1 MNTQKKCSNE
11 ALVAEYAATKSI
23 YKTAEKFGMCPQSV
37 HERLNRLGI
46 DTSMNIFTDAEKE
59 LLKSEYEKYASSGNL
74 EELAKKMGRT
84 KQFIARQAGLL
95 GLTDK
100 NRIKKYNSTWKYVS
114 EEEAIK
120 IFEAFRVS
128 PLTLGKY
135 CKKMGFDD
143 LGFSATMRKFFPGD
157 YEAVIEA
164 KAPLSSRYRR
174 GRAFEYRI
182 RDDLRK
188 KKYFVLRSPASKSP
202 IDLVAICNG
211 IVLFVQCKFG
221 ELCVTEWNALYDL
234 ATSVGAIPILAVPGP
249 SKKYQYFKLLAKK
262 DGSKKR
268 QPKILIEFECTAF
281 GIFIPK
287 SKESHA

>member
-157 YEAVIEA
+157 RSEE
-164 KAPLSSRYRR
+164 RR
-174 GRAFEYRI
+174 G
-182 RDDLRK
+182 
-188 KKYFVLRSPASKSP
+188 
-202 IDLVAICNG
+202 G
-211 IVLFVQCKFG
+211 
-221 ELCVTEWNALYDL
+221 
-234 ATSVGAIPILAVPGP
+234 
-249 SKKYQYFKLLAKK
+249 K
-262 DGSKKR
+262 DCR
-268 QPKILIEFECTAF
+268 
-281 GIFIPK
+281 
-287 SKESHA
+287 